1 MSNGLSMS
9 KPGRWHI
16 ASRVF
21 AAALPGYV
29 LANSASIFL
38 GLLLPVRKIESVAT
52 AALLSFAIYTAIIMW
67 VFSVRRLSTVW
78 YGLLGAVVLTST
90 GSWWLL
96 NLENAA

>member
-1 MSNGLSMS
+1 MSKVLSMS
-9 KPGRWHI
+9 KPSRWHV

-21 AAALPGYV
+21 AAAIPGYV

-38 GLLLPVRKIESVAT
+38 GLLLPVKKIESVAA

-78 YGLLGAVVLTST
+78 YGVLGAIVLTSA
-90 GSWWLL
+90 GSWLLL
-96 NLENAA
+96 NLENSV